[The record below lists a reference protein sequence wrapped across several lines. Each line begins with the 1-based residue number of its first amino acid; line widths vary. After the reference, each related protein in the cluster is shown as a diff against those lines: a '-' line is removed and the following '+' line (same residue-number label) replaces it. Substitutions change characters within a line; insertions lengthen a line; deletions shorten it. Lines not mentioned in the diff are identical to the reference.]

1 MWKSKTLWASLVSLI
16 GVAAS
21 VATNEITVAE
31 GLQVAVTAILA
42 IFLRHGI
49 SKSQVASQAA
59 VEAASSISPAPTKK
73 VVKNAS

>member
-49 SKSQVASQAA
+49 SKSQVAAEAA

>member
-49 SKSQVASQAA
+49 SKSQVAAEAA

-73 VVKNAS
+73 AVKKAS

>member
-49 SKSQVASQAA
+49 SKSQVAAEAA

-73 VVKNAS
+73 VVKKAS